1 VKLKKRIN
9 IENKDILG
17 VDKLKERHE
26 YYPFTAARSLS
37 FIFWEI
43 FWEM

>member
-1 VKLKKRIN
+1 MKLKKRIN

-17 VDKLKERHE
+17 VDKVKESMSSLFFR
-26 YYPFTAARSLS
+26 RSLS